1 MANRMPG
8 EIWSIRQQK
17 DWNVGLSRKNNTRLS
32 TATCT
37 SSAKSMLLVAASKNA
52 NIRVVQ
58 TGQLAPFS
66 IAKAK
71 AVCTCFNH
79 HSHRPSLPASGSPWS
94 LKFLKQRVQK
104 ESEKEIQ

>member
-58 TGQLAPFS
+58 TGQLAPFPLRKRKQS
-66 IAKAK
+66 VHASTIILIVQ
-71 AVCTCFNH
+71 VCQH
-79 HSHRPSLPASGSPWS
+79 QVLLG
-94 LKFLKQRVQK
+94 L
-104 ESEKEIQ
+104 